1 MAKPYIKKF
10 GKISNFTVWI
20 VNGKYIRDNIDVD
33 FVNYGQHYRY
43 KFIPKNEFWI
53 DRERYPGES
62 HFYIKPLLVEYKLME
77 KGINYKEVLKKS
89 DAIEK
94 RERKKYL
101 NTKVI
106 RKFRKIKKETDIVH
120 KRLLKKYSRKLKVW
134 IVDGELVRDFI
145 SVDFEKGGHDKV
157 YSFMPKNEIWI
168 DDDVEPNEVKFILV
182 HEMHERKLMSRGME
196 YLPAHRDSNKIELF
210 CRRNPEHV
218 DERLKFEVLENK
230 KIKEKNA

>member
-10 GKISNFTVWI
+10 GKVSNFTVWI
-20 VNGKYIRDNIDVD
+20 VDGKYIRDNIDID

-53 DRERYPGES
+53 DKERHPGES
-62 HFYIKPLLVEYKLME
+62 HFYLKPLLVEYKLMK
-77 KGINYKEVLKKS
+77 KGVNYKDVLKKS
-89 DAIEK
+89 DEIEK
-94 RERKKYL
+94 RERAKSFTKKD
-101 NTKVI
+101 
-106 RKFRKIKKETDIVH
+106 IKKLKKAKKDSDVVH
-120 KRLLKKYSRKLKVW
+120 KRLLREYSRKLKVW
-134 IVDGELVRDFI
+134 IVDGEMVRDFI

-168 DDDVEPNEVKFILV
+168 DDDVEPSEIKFILV

-196 YLPAHRDSNKIELF
+196 YLPAHKDSNKIEKF
-210 CRRNPEHV
+210 CRKNPKEI
-218 DERLKFEVLENK
+218 DNRLRFEILENS